1 VRGQNGWDLRN
12 KMHDSCSIS
21 TRDPRAT
28 ARGSSDG
35 PIDRQDQKESI
46 EMPQDSIQ
54 GLYFML
60 GLLLAFYLLMP
71 FLELSLR

>member
-1 VRGQNGWDLRN
+1 
-12 KMHDSCSIS
+12 
-21 TRDPRAT
+21 
-28 ARGSSDG
+28 
-35 PIDRQDQKESI
+35 
-46 EMPQDSIQ
+46 MPQDSIQ